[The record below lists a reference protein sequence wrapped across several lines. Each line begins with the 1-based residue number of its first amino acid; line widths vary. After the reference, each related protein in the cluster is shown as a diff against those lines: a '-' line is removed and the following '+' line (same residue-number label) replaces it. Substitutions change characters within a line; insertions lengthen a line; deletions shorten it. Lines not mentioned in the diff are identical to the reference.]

1 MRDEPAWWAQA
12 RRLRADGL
20 TLKAL
25 GTHVGKTEAA
35 VSVAVSDRLRKL
47 QTHAQP
53 VLRGNSSGDAA
64 FVAAH
69 TPHIARKLLD
79 EAAIPAAARA
89 FVSGQIDRAELMR
102 RITPA

>member
-20 TLKAL
+20 TLKAI

-53 VLRGNSSGDAA
+53 VLRGNSSGEAA

-69 TPHIARKLLD
+69 TPHIARKT
-79 EAAIPAAARA
+79 ARR
-89 FVSGQIDRAELMR
+89 SRNSR
-102 RITPA
+102 RCTRFRQRPN